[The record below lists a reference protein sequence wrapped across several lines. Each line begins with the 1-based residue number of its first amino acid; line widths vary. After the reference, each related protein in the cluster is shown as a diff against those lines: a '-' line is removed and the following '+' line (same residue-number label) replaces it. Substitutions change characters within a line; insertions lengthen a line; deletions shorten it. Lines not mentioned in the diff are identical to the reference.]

1 MGAGTSSCNGSES
14 AGDDLTP
21 TFKMQARWFFQQ
33 LRPLLP
39 SYFLSVVL
47 VVLSS
52 LMFLLDPLLMKWLI
66 DRVLPRKD
74 FRLLLFAAL
83 GFFALYVFRFGFFT
97 LSQLVN
103 FQTIQKL
110 VLRMRLNILEQM
122 NKLSADYHETTPVGE
137 RLYRVEQDVDQVAEV
152 GSNLVPFVLQTAFKA
167 VFVMGTMLALDYRLT
182 CMVLPLMP
190 LFFVFRKK
198 FEKPLRRASD
208 LVQEKAAR
216 ENSFLQEHL
225 ASVLQVQL
233 LHQEKNQ
240 KQAFEERAVERM
252 KALNHRELVEVM
264 FSACY
269 MAIIAMGTI
278 AILGYGGYQVFI
290 GALTM
295 GGVVAFYSYVGA
307 LFDPL
312 GAAVH
317 IYSQLNRL
325 GTNIR
330 RILEVTERA
339 SGVPEMRG
347 AVDFPSPVRGYVEL
361 DGVRFSYR
369 HEAPVLDG
377 IHLKLEPGEKVALV
391 GMSGSGKST
400 IAKLVARVYDANRG
414 AVYVD
419 GMDVRNIRLKSLR
432 THVCYLLQDAVLFD
446 RTLKENLLLG
456 NPSAT
461 ARELHKAIEI
471 ADMKELLR
479 RLPQGWDSPVGQRG
493 NALSGGERQRVAL
506 ARAVLQNPSVML
518 LDESTSALDAP
529 SERRVFMNLAQ
540 HFSDRTIVFV
550 SHRIA
555 ALKWVDR
562 IVVLNQGVIEQQGTH
577 DQLIRTGGLYT
588 HLHSAFGTVLGAEP
602 FSQLSKNN

>member
-1 MGAGTSSCNGSES
+1 
-14 AGDDLTP
+14 LTP

-83 GFFALYVFRFGFFT
+83 GFFALYVFRLGFFT

-252 KALNHRELVEVM
+252 KALNHREWVEVM

-278 AILGYGGYQVFI
+278 AILGYGGYQVFT
-290 GALTM
+290 GALTI

-312 GAAVH
+312 GAAIH
-317 IYSQLNRL
+317 IYSHLNRL

-330 RILEVTERA
+330 RILEVTERTP
-339 SGVPEMRG
+339 GVPEMPG
-347 AVDFPSPVRGYVEL
+347 AVNFPSPVRGYVEL

-369 HEAPVLDG
+369 DMTPVLNG
-377 IHLKLEPGEKVALV
+377 IHLRLEPGEKVALV

-400 IAKLVARVYDANRG
+400 IAKLIARVYDVNRG

-419 GMDVRNIRLKSLR
+419 GKDVRNVRLESLR
-432 THVCYLLQDAVLFD
+432 TRVCYLLQDAVLFD
-446 RTLKENLLLG
+446 RTLKENVLLG
-456 NPSAT
+456 NPAAAT
-461 ARELHKAIEI
+461 KELQRAVEI
-471 ADMKELLR
+471 ADMKDLLR
-479 RLPQGWDSPVGQRG
+479 RLPKGLETPVGQRG

-506 ARAVLQNPSVML
+506 ARAVLQNPSILL

-562 IVVLNQGVIEQQGTH
+562 IIVLNSGVIEEQGTH
-577 DQLIRTGGLYT
+577 HQLIRAGGLYS
-588 HLHSAFGTVLGAEP
+588 HLHNAPATLLGAES
-602 FSQLSKNN
+602 FSHLSTDN

>member
-1 MGAGTSSCNGSES
+1 
-14 AGDDLTP
+14 
-21 TFKMQARWFFQQ
+21 MQARWFFRQM
-33 LRPLLP
+33 RPLLP
-39 SYFLSVVL
+39 AYSLSVVL
-47 VVLSS
+47 IVLSG

-83 GFFALYVFRFGFFT
+83 GFFALYVFRLGFFT

-167 VFVMGTMLALDYRLT
+167 VFVMGTMLMLDYRLT
-182 CMVLPLMP
+182 CMVLPLLP

-198 FEKPLRRASD
+198 FERPLRRASD

-290 GALTM
+290 GALTI

-312 GAAVH
+312 GAAIH

-330 RILEVTERA
+330 RILEVTERTP
-339 SGVPEMRG
+339 GVPEMPG
-347 AVDFPSPVRGYVEL
+347 AVSFPSPLRGYVEME
-361 DGVRFSYR
+361 GVSFSYC
-369 HEAPVLDG
+369 EAAPVLDS
-377 IHLKLEPGEKVALV
+377 IDLKLEPGEKVALV

-400 IAKLVARVYDANRG
+400 IVKLVARLYDVTRG
-414 AVYVD
+414 AVYIE
-419 GMDVRNIRLKSLR
+419 GMAVRILRLESLR
-432 THVCYLLQDAVLFD
+432 TKVCYLLQDAVLFD

-456 NPSAT
+456 NPLAS
-461 ARELHKAIEI
+461 ARELHRALEI

-479 RLPQGWDSPVGQRG
+479 RLPRGWDTPVGPRG

-506 ARAVLQNPSVML
+506 ARAVLQNPSILL

-529 SERRVFMNLAQ
+529 SERKVFMNLAE
-540 HFSDRTIVFV
+540 HFPDRTMVFV

-562 IVVLNQGVIEQQGTH
+562 IIVLNRGVIEEQGTH
-577 DQLIRTGGLYT
+577 DELIRTGGLYT
-588 HLHSAFGTVLGAEP
+588 HLHSAPGALLNVDSFP
-602 FSQLSKNN
+602 HLSKNN